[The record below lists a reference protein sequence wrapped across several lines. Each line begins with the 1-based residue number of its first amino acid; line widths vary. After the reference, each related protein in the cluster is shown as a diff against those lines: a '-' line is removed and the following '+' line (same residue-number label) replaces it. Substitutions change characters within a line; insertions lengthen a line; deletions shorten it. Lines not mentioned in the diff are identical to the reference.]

1 MIREISI
8 RNIALIDQLTIS
20 FDKGFNVLTGE
31 TGAGKSIIIDAV
43 NLALGERADRD
54 LIQTG
59 KDYARVEILFSLPE
73 NHRILEILSR
83 FDIPP
88 EEDDGLLLMRELTVQ
103 GRNLCKI
110 NGRLVTLSMLREISR
125 YLVDL
130 HGQHQH
136 QSLLTPESHIVFLD
150 RLGGQDL
157 KNRKNELALT
167 WSSWQAVKNEIDKI
181 HGWNQDGERRKD
193 ILRYQIEE
201 IENADL
207 HPGEEDALRKERAI
221 LTHAERISNTVNDAY
236 LALYTGKPQS
246 NPVLDILAGTVRQLQ
261 SIQGIDET
269 LDDIIS
275 RLESLQY
282 SLEDCIHELRTYRD
296 GFDYDPER
304 LERLDSRLDVILA
317 MKRKYGKTVDDV
329 LKLKVDMESELDILE
344 NSQQRLKN
352 LSSEYNALYKKIL
365 KQCRDLSLI
374 RKKWAEFLEKKLMK
388 ELNDL
393 NMSKTKFQ
401 VSLSN
406 PDHPKAE
413 DFEITGITENG
424 YDTVE
429 FLISPNP
436 GEPVKPLAKIISGGE
451 MSRVM
456 LAFKTILG
464 DLDEIPTMI
473 FDEIDVGISGR
484 TAQKAAE
491 KIGSIASSRQVI
503 CVSHLPQIAAMA
515 DYHFVIKKSIS
526 GDHTRT
532 TVSRLNLE
540 QRKEE
545 IARMIGGAK
554 LTKISLE
561 HAGELIESA
570 LIHKNFIK
578 AD

>member
-1 MIREISI
+1 M
-8 RNIALIDQLTIS
+8 
-20 FDKGFNVLTGE
+20 
-31 TGAGKSIIIDAV
+31 
-43 NLALGERADRD
+43 
-54 LIQTG
+54 
-59 KDYARVEILFSLPE
+59 
-73 NHRILEILSR
+73 
-83 FDIPP
+83 
-88 EEDDGLLLMRELTVQ
+88 
-103 GRNLCKI
+103 
-110 NGRLVTLSMLREISR
+110 
-125 YLVDL
+125 
-130 HGQHQH
+130 
-136 QSLLTPESHIVFLD
+136 
-150 RLGGQDL
+150 
-157 KNRKNELALT
+157 
-167 WSSWQAVKNEIDKI
+167 
-181 HGWNQDGERRKD
+181 
-193 ILRYQIEE
+193 
-201 IENADL
+201 
-207 HPGEEDALRKERAI
+207 
-221 LTHAERISNTVNDAY
+221 
-236 LALYTGKPQS
+236 
-246 NPVLDILAGTVRQLQ
+246 
-261 SIQGIDET
+261 
-269 LDDIIS
+269 
-275 RLESLQY
+275 
-282 SLEDCIHELRTYRD
+282 
-296 GFDYDPER
+296 
-304 LERLDSRLDVILA
+304 DVILA
-317 MKRKYGKTVDDV
+317 MKRKYGKTVDDE
-329 LKLKVDMESELDILE
+329 LKLKADMESELDILE

-515 DYHFVIKKSIS
+515 DSVDATVQLHVCGSPIVIAASLQVEAALSNFVIHEHHVTNRSERNIRLGKYDYQPEKGYCSIPELL
-526 GDHTRT
+526 G
-532 TVSRLNLE
+532 
-540 QRKEE
+540 
-545 IARMIGGAK
+545 IGQELSDWAY
-554 LTKISLE
+554 E
-561 HAGELIESA
+561 HALA
-570 LIHKNFIK
+570 TAVVK
-578 AD
+578 